1 MAQNP
6 LAISDVDNEVLRE
19 ADEYLRKHKILEL
32 FEDLTTILAYKQ
44 PEQLENFLVD
54 ILKQRKMNGNRSI
67 VYSDTE
73 LQNIFAL
80 YDLKGAGF
88 ITKEQCR
95 EGKLTKILILTIFFV
110 FLALKTLANSEFH
123 YQKAQEV
130 PMPDKVDL
138 FGFMKLC
145 DDALGIKP

>member
-44 PEQLENFLVD
+44 PEQLENFLID

-95 EGKLTKILILTIFFV
+95 EGKFTHQIPTNCFNCSFKNFGQLRVPLSESPRG
-110 FLALKTLANSEFH
+110 AN
-123 YQKAQEV
+123 AR
-130 PMPDKVDL
+130 
-138 FGFMKLC
+138 
-145 DDALGIKP
+145 

>member
-44 PEQLENFLVD
+44 PEQLENFLID

-95 EGKLTKILILTIFFV
+95 EGKFTQLIVNIKFV
-110 FLALKTLANSEFH
+110 LFIALKTLANSEFH
-123 YQKAQEV
+123 Y
-130 PMPDKVDL
+130 
-138 FGFMKLC
+138 
-145 DDALGIKP
+145 